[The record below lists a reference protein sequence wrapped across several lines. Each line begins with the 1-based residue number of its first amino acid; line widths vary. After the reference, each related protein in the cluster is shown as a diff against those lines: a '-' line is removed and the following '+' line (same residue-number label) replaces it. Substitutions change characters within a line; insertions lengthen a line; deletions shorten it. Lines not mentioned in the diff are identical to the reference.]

1 MLYLALSV
9 VLLSGILMALVC
21 RRKPGALLVLAYEKI
36 GTAPKNSPLKKEWT
50 TVNQFKKTLLW
61 LRAHGFT
68 PINAGRLNSSAARPP
83 KPVLLVFM
91 GGYKSF
97 LTDIFPLLQDS
108 KTPATLF
115 LPTNA
120 TGTYNKWQNP
130 HQEPWQNLLTEKD
143 LKMLA
148 KSGLISFGAIALNGE
163 DLSVLP
169 ADEAAYLA
177 QESTYRLHT
186 QLGLKTDAFAFYP
199 FQKKIGNISEIA
211 PKNLPV
217 FVDTPAA
224 NSLTEKA
231 TFNVFFPKKNPWK
244 TSWNLFT
251 RR

>member
-1 MLYLALSV
+1 
-9 VLLSGILMALVC
+9 
-21 RRKPGALLVLAYEKI
+21 
-36 GTAPKNSPLKKEWT
+36 
-50 TVNQFKKTLLW
+50 
-61 LRAHGFT
+61 
-68 PINAGRLNSSAARPP
+68 
-83 KPVLLVFM
+83 
-91 GGYKSF
+91 
-97 LTDIFPLLQDS
+97 
-108 KTPATLF
+108 
-115 LPTNA
+115 
-120 TGTYNKWQNP
+120 
-130 HQEPWQNLLTEKD
+130 
-143 LKMLA
+143 MLA

-199 FQKKIGNISEIA
+199 FRKKIGNISEIA

-224 NSLTEKA
+224 NSLTEKD
-231 TFNVFFPKKNPWK
+231 TFHVFFPQKTPWT